1 MKMNINQAV
10 RTLPPGIQ
18 SEVFDF
24 VAFLQE
30 KYAVKR
36 PADVREDAVYW
47 TELSEASFRNVWD
60 NEEDDVYNELLKR

>member
-1 MKMNINQAV
+1 MRMNINQAI
-10 RTLPPGIQ
+10 RTLPPDIQ

-24 VAFLQE
+24 VTFLQE

-36 PADVREDAVYW
+36 PTDVREDAVYW
-47 TELSEASFRNVWD
+47 TALSETSFRNVWD